1 MRVLAVVLLAFGL
14 AGGGFAQGIPNLVQ
28 AEFYPP
34 RVRLGVGETVPV
46 ELRISIAP
54 GWHINSVQPN
64 VPFLIPTELQLVAP
78 PGVVVEVTWPPP
90 ERVSL
95 PLSQEPL
102 ELYRGDLEVK
112 LVLVGEEGLTAG
124 TVSAVLR
131 YQACDDEV
139 CVPPAELQLALP
151 VEVGATGPGGA
162 LPVTGT
168 APSGQLGRGLLWGIV
183 FAFLLGLGLNL
194 TPCVYPM
201 VPVTVAYFAGG
212 VGRRLLPTLGL
223 AFTYLLG
230 IAITY
235 SLLGVIA
242 SLGGGMLGE
251 ALRHPGVPIAL
262 AILMVL
268 LSLSFFGVYTLR
280 APAGLLR
287 RLPRG
292 KGGPLSA
299 FLMGAVVGVVAAPCV
314 GPATVALLSY
324 VASRADPFQGFLL
337 FFSLAMGL
345 GLPYVGL
352 ALASGKLARLPRSG
366 PWTAWVERLL
376 GLGLLGMALYLV
388 APLLPD
394 PGLQVGIAILSLT
407 GGIYLFWLG
416 KGIRG
421 RAFQLARAVVLLAG
435 VALAAMSLAPRP
447 EGGLAWAPYQ
457 PALLS
462 QTEARGQAV
471 LLYFSADWCLPCRK
485 LTATTFRDREV
496 LARLEAL
503 GIAPIKADLTWRG
516 GEVEELRERFSVSGV
531 PTLVFLRGGR
541 EVGRLVG
548 YISPQEFLETLSELF
563 PAAGDLSP

>member
-1 MRVLAVVLLAFGL
+1 MRTLGVVLLAFGL
-14 AGGGFAQGIPNLVQ
+14 AGGGVAQGIPNLVQ
-28 AEFYPP
+28 AEFSPP
-34 RVRLGVGETVPV
+34 QVQLGVGETVQV
-46 ELRISIAP
+46 ALRISIAP
-54 GWHINSVQPN
+54 SWHINSVQPN
-64 VPFLIPTELQLVAP
+64 VPFLIPTELRLDAP
-78 PGVVVEVTWPPP
+78 SGMAVEVTWPPP
-90 ERVSL
+90 ERVLL

-112 LVLVGEEGLTAG
+112 LVLFGEEGLVAG
-124 TVSAVLR
+124 AVSAVLR

-139 CVPPAELQLALP
+139 CAPPAELQLSLP
-151 VEVGATGPGGA
+151 VEVRTAGSGRA

-168 APSGQLGRGLLWGIV
+168 TPPGQLGRGLLWGIV

-223 AFTYLLG
+223 ALTYLFG
-230 IAITY
+230 IATTY
-235 SLLGVIA
+235 SMLGVIA

-262 AILMVL
+262 ATLMVL

-292 KGGPLSA
+292 KGGPLTA
-299 FLMGAVVGVVAAPCV
+299 FLMGAIVGVVAAPCV

-345 GLPYVGL
+345 GLPYVAL
-352 ALASGKLARLPRSG
+352 ALASEKLARLPRSG

-376 GLGLLGMALYLV
+376 GLGLMGVALYLV

-394 PGLQVGIAILSLT
+394 PGLRVGTSILSLT

-416 KGIRG
+416 KGLGG
-421 RAFQLARAVVLLAG
+421 RVFQLARVVVLLAG
-435 VALAAMSLAPRP
+435 IGMATISLAPRP

-457 PALLS
+457 PAHLA
-462 QTEARGQAV
+462 QTEAEDQPA

-485 LTATTFRDREV
+485 LTATTFQDREV

-503 GIAPIKADLTWRG
+503 GIVSIKADLTWRG
-516 GEVEELRERFSVSGV
+516 GEVEDLRERFSVSGV

-548 YISPQEFLETLSELF
+548 YVSPPEFLEALSEFF
-563 PAAGDLSP
+563 PAPGDLSP